1 MFKNAIAAPLG
12 VSRRFVDSCHFVHRS
27 LTRDKKPKKGKSKR
41 KPRPV
46 ARWKSCGNA
55 WNGHRHC
62 VPGFAVAGAV
72 CMRFLR
78 CRFLRP
84 FLRNSWKYPP
94 AFPRSLWGIYL
105 CVWAIY
111 RENAKL
117 VKTEKRFCL
126 RATYCLKTEKKRKK
140 RKKAKENKKNEKKRK
155 KTKKTEKKNKKK
167 TKKTNKREEW
177 MYE

>member
-1 MFKNAIAAPLG
+1 MFKNVIAAPLG

-27 LTRDKKPKKGKSKR
+27 LMRDKKPKKGKSKR

-126 RATYCLKTEKKRKK
+126 QATFCLKTEK
-140 RKKAKENKKNEKKRK
+140 NKKKQKKNKKKQKKTKKSRK
-155 KTKKTEKKNKKK
+155 KTKKNRKKQKA
-167 TKKTNKREEW
+167 R
-177 MYE
+177 

>member
-12 VSRRFVDSCHFVHRS
+12 VSRRFVDSFHFVHRS
-27 LTRDKKPKKGKSKR
+27 LMRDKKPKKGKSKR

-111 RENAKL
+111 RGNAKL

-126 RATYCLKTEKKRKK
+126 RATYCLKTEKNKKK
-140 RKKAKENKKNEKKRK
+140 RKKAK
-155 KTKKTEKKNKKK
+155 KKNKKK
-167 TKKTNKREEW
+167 HKKKQKKTEKNV
-177 MYE
+177 